1 MKKVVITIERQY
13 GSGGR
18 TVGEMLANEL
28 GIHYYN
34 KELVILASE
43 KSGIAENLFRLAD
56 EKIAKKGGIF
66 SRPKKLYEGKLI
78 GPESPEF
85 TSEANLFNYQ
95 AAVIKEL
102 AERESCVIIGRAAN
116 YVLRDRED
124 VVSVF
129 VHAPYEF
136 LMREAGK
143 KQPLTGLELEK
154 FIENTDHVKASYYH
168 YYTGENWDDARNYDL
183 CLNSGKLGFEKCVEA
198 IKAYMNVRF
207 Q

>member
-56 EKIAKKGGIF
+56 EKIAKK
-66 SRPKKLYEGKLI
+66 GKLI

-154 FIENTDHVKASYYH
+154 FIENTDH
-168 YYTGENWDDARNYDL
+168 ENWDDARNYDL

>member
-34 KELVILASE
+34 KELVVLASE
-43 KSGIAENLFRLAD
+43 KSGISEDLFRKAD
-56 EKIAKKGGIF
+56 ERIAKRGGIF
-66 SRPKKLYEGKLI
+66 SRSTRLYEGKLI
-78 GPESPEF
+78 GPDSPEF

-102 AERESCVIIGRAAN
+102 ADRESCVIIGRAAN
-116 YVLRDRED
+116 FILRGRDDVL
-124 VVSVF
+124 SVF

-143 KQPLTGLELEK
+143 KQPLTGLELEEY
-154 FIENTDHVKASYYH
+154 IENADHVKASYYH
-168 YYTGENWDDARNYDL
+168 YYTGEKWDDARNYDL
-183 CLNSGKLGFEKCVEA
+183 CLNSGKLGFEKTVQA
-198 IKAYMNVRF
+198 IKAYMDVRF
-207 Q
+207 N